1 MRSPASTKRFL
12 QTVLTILCTAA
23 AAAGA
28 YWAVSR
34 YGSAFSDAKHLAATQ
49 SWGNVDARHASL
61 AFEGSGRILSLS
73 VREGDRVQAGDELG
87 RLDTA
92 ALEIEKARADAL
104 CRALRAQADM
114 ALAGYRA
121 EDVRA
126 AQKNA
131 QAAASRLAQA
141 ERTYARQLELFKKKV
156 TSRQN
161 LDDARCAVD
170 TLKNEFAAAQAS
182 ADAYAAGLRPQEVAA
197 ALAQADAA
205 KAQAER
211 IDYEIGTASKLT
223 APFEGVIRAR
233 LAEPGDMASPAKAIF
248 EISIVSPKR
257 IRTYLT
263 ERQLG
268 LVKEGAAAEIQTDT
282 AASVP
287 AKVTFI
293 SDTAEFTPKTV
304 QTETLRTALV
314 YEVQLEAEDPENRLR
329 LGQPVTV
336 DFAAP
341 APAAP

>member
-1 MRSPASTKRFL
+1 MRSPASSKRSVR
-12 QTVLTILCTAA
+12 TVLTILCAVAA
-23 AAAGA
+23 AAAAFWAISRFGGA
-28 YWAVSR
+28 L
-34 YGSAFSDAKHLAATQ
+34 SDAKHLSATQ
-49 SWGNVDARHASL
+49 SWGNVDARYASL
-61 AFEGSGRILSLS
+61 AFEGSGRILTLN
-73 VREGDRVQAGDELG
+73 VREGSRVRAGDELG
-87 RLDTA
+87 RLDTT
-92 ALEIEKARADAL
+92 ALEIEKTRADAL
-104 CRALRAQADM
+104 YRALKAQADM
-114 ALAGYRA
+114 AQSGYRA

-131 QAAASRLAQA
+131 QAAANQLAQA
-141 ERTYARQLELFKKKV
+141 ERTYARQTELFKKNA

-161 LDDARCAVD
+161 LDDARYAVD
-170 TLKNEFAAAQAS
+170 TLKSEFAAAKAS
-182 ADAYAAGLRPQEVAA
+182 ADAYAAGLRPQEVAS

-211 IDYEIGTASKLT
+211 IGYEISTASKLT
-223 APFEGVIRAR
+223 APFDGVIRAR
-233 LAEPGDMASPAKAIF
+233 LAEPGDMASPAKTIF

-268 LVKEGAAAEIQTDT
+268 LVKEGAAAQIQTDT
-282 AASVP
+282 TASVP

-293 SDTAEFTPKTV
+293 SNTAEFTPKTV

-341 APAAP
+341 